1 MTGYPPVFEAVLPP
15 IFGVAAVLY
24 LSLAAYVSRLSPRSM
39 VAAFMFLLGVLVA
52 GCAFYYGATDSRIYG
67 IGRVLTFLGAGFLPV
82 VFYTLYRQL
91 ADGEFS
97 WFLVGAFSIIPTIT
111 LGLALTNPW
120 HGLVWQ
126 VVETASGPQF
136 SAVTDHIWFRSIH
149 APFSYGLF
157 GYSVIGL
164 MARLTTIPLAYRN
177 PIIVLLVCA
186 VLPYGVSIGNTMF
199 GIGPIEF
206 PFTVTTVVMLLPLHV
221 YAALSLKVFEFNPLG
236 YRTLFNHVR
245 DPIIVL
251 DHQHRIVCANS
262 KASEMLGKSE
272 RQLLGRLLWEDFPE
286 AHDILSRSDEMDL
299 TQTLKFRGDM
309 IYEVNVAPL
318 NDRLGRSQGTVVMC
332 RDVTQRRRTLGQ
344 LAENEHLIR
353 TLIETSSNGIL
364 RFALDEG
371 REESIF
377 RCIFA
382 NKAAED
388 YLAEDS
394 DRIVGVR
401 LSDLPMLGPDRL
413 IEHFSDPKKSSLP
426 NNFELSTEDDEGRL
440 RWLRITAEP
449 VGTDF
454 SVTIMDITQ
463 RKENEDRMME
473 QALRDPLTS
482 VLNRRGFETR
492 ARERLREADRAAIIY
507 LDLNSF
513 KMVNDKYGH
522 QAGDALLKAFGHRLG
537 YCLRPEDVL
546 GRLGG
551 DEFAVVLPDIDLQDI
566 HHITER
572 LIETSSDAYLIKGQ
586 EIRCSVS
593 VGVAR
598 MPEHGEELW
607 HLISVA
613 DQAMYTAKAEVAN
626 EEIGEFQDE
635 VVEDS
640 AAS

>member
-1 MTGYPPVFEAVLPP
+1 MTGDLPVFEAVLPP

-39 VAAFMFLLGVLVA
+39 VPAFMFLLGVMVA
-52 GCAFYYGATDSRIYG
+52 GCAFYYGATDPQIYG
-67 IGRVLTFLGAGFLPV
+67 VGRILTFLGAGFLPV

-126 VVETASGPQF
+126 IVETADGPRF
-136 SAVTDHIWFRSIH
+136 TAVTDHYWFRSIH

-157 GYSVIGL
+157 GYSVVGL

-186 VLPYGVSIGNTMF
+186 VLPFGVSIGNTMF

-206 PFTVTTVVMLLPLHV
+206 PFTVTAIVMLLPLHI
-221 YAALSLKVFEFNPLG
+221 YAALSLKVFQFNPLG

-251 DHQHRIVCANS
+251 DQQHRIVCANAS
-262 KASEMLGKSE
+262 ASEMLGKSE
-272 RQLLGRLLWEDFPE
+272 RQLLGGLLWEDFPE
-286 AHDILSRSDEMDL
+286 AQEILTQSDELDL
-299 TQTLKFRGDM
+299 TQTLKFRGDL
-309 IYEVNVAPL
+309 IYEVTVAPL
-318 NDRLGRSQGTVVMC
+318 NDKRGRSHATVVMC

-371 REESIF
+371 QEEPVF

-401 LSDLPMLGPDRL
+401 LTDLPMLGPDRL
-413 IEHFSDPKKSSLP
+413 IAHFSDPKKSSSP
-426 NNFELSTEDDEGRL
+426 NNFELSTEDDEGSL
-440 RWLRITAEP
+440 RWLRITAES

-492 ARERLREADRAAIIY
+492 ARERLREVDRAAIIY
-507 LDLNSF
+507 LDLNGF
-513 KMVNDKYGH
+513 KMVNDKFGH

-551 DEFAVVLPDIDLQDI
+551 DEFAIVLPDIDLQDI
-566 HHITER
+566 HHVTDR
-572 LIETSSDAYLIKGQ
+572 LIETSSDAYLIKGR

-626 EEIGEFQDE
+626 EDIPDPEA